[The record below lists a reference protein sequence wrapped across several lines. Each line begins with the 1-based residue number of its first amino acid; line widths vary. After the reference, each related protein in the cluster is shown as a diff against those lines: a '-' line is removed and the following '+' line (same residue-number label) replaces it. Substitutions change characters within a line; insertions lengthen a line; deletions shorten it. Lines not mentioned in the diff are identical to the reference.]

1 MGGCVLGRGNVGGE
15 AVMLHLSIS
24 LVAYLPLPPR
34 IRTGLGI
41 EDHTKQIMLTTHT
54 PQSKTATLWKRPP
67 AAASP
72 ATPQFAIA
80 DDGAL
85 AEAKAFQKSLRKEK
99 ADLQIL
105 AEKGS
110 LGGGVGFLHT
120 TPQSI
125 GRKESMRNMLSDTLT
140 TAGRGSSPLGS
151 SPMAGLSTSKTGSSA
166 GNRMSFG
173 FTMQTVR
180 TRSTT

>member
-1 MGGCVLGRGNVGGE
+1 MR
-15 AVMLHLSIS
+15 
-24 LVAYLPLPPR
+24 AYLPLPPR
-34 IRTGLGI
+34 IPKGLGI
-41 EDHTKQIMLTTHT
+41 EDHTKQEMLTTRT

-72 ATPQFAIA
+72 ATPQFALA

-105 AEKGS
+105 AERGS

-120 TPQSI
+120 TPQSA
-125 GRKESMRNMLSDTLT
+125 GRKESMRNMLSDTLA
-140 TAGRGSSPLGS
+140 TAGRGSPLGS
-151 SPMAGLSTSKTGSSA
+151 SPMAGSSASKTESTA

-180 TRSTT
+180 TDDAIIQCRQCVV